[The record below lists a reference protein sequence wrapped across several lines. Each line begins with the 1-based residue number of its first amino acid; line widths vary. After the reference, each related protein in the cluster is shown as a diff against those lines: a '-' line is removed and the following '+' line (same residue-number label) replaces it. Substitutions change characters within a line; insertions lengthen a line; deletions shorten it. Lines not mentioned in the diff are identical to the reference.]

1 MLSEVYLSTIRE
13 HRSALP
19 PSTLQLKRSESYSYE
34 ARWEIPVETKVKKA
48 AHHTVVTNGWLN
60 HHLHMGFPSGI
71 IRYLAA
77 HEYAES
83 H

>member
-19 PSTLQLKRSESYSYE
+19 PNTLQLKRSESYSYE

-48 AHHTVVTNGWLN
+48 AHHTVVTNNEWLAQSS
-60 HHLHMGFPSGI
+60 LAYGI
-71 IRYLAA
+71 PKWYNSIFGRL
-77 HEYAES
+77 
-83 H
+83 